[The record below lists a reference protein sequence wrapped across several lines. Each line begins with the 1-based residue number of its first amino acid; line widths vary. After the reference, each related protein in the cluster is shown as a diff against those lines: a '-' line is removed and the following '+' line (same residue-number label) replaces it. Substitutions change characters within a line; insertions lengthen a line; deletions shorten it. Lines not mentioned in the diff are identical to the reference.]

1 MAQQGVP
8 VTTAAAI
15 MGHDPAMF
23 LRVYSHLYPEDMRE
37 AAAVLDAART
47 TELERSRTAGGAV
60 VVQALRSGTDS
71 RSARP

>member
-23 LRVYSHLYPEDMRE
+23 LRVYSHLYPGDMRS
-37 AAAVLDAART
+37 APALLDKART
-47 TELERSRTAGGAV
+47 TELDGLRTSRGAD
-60 VVQALRSGTDS
+60 VVQVLRSGTES
-71 RSARP
+71 HSAGA